1 MMLESPESHKIAE
14 WRERAIAGTLTAEE
28 TRAWIA
34 MVRQGRVSAQTRSTA
49 SRAKKA
55 PVDVSSLMDELDNL

>member
-1 MMLESPESHKIAE
+1 MLEAPDAHKIAD

-28 TRAWIA
+28 TRDWIA
-34 MVRQGRVSAQTRSTA
+34 LVRGGRVSAQVRSTT

-55 PVDVSSLMDELDNL
+55 PVDVAGLMDELDNL